1 MVRKK
6 TTVSTQLENID
17 YRTNS
22 NEWDNLDN
30 GTFVRKYRLLKLTLL
45 EIKFKQTSFWRG
57 NRDS

>member
-6 TTVSTQLENID
+6 TTISTQLENIRD

-30 GTFVRKYRLLKLTLL
+30 GNFLRKYRLLKLTLL
-45 EIKFKQTSFWRG
+45 EIKFK
-57 NRDS
+57 

>member
-6 TTVSTQLENID
+6 TTISTQLENTD

-30 GTFVRKYRLLKLTLL
+30 GNFVRKYRLLKLTLL